1 MKNYSICSRM
11 CDEIAQAI
19 LRLELLATDP
29 TKPSYLRVQAQRRLA
44 FVRDFSLSES
54 ERPFYPGDDDLPF

>member
-1 MKNYSICSRM
+1 MINYSVCSRM

-29 TKPSYLRVQAQRRLA
+29 TKPSCLRVQAQRRLA
-44 FVRDFSLSES
+44 SVRDFSISEV
-54 ERPFYPGDDDLPF
+54 ERPFHYDDSDLPF